1 MMVLSYVGPAAL
13 VLALS
18 WAVVKLTR
26 MAVGTPAIA
35 AVTAVVVFAL
45 IAVTPLCGFMFDCGC
60 DWPGRGSITTA
71 TSSMRWPSSNALG
84 ATTWRQAR
92 SRCLRCSAPASSW
105 PIVPHRWE
113 RAPTPASPSACSP
126 APWPFISFRLRLE
139 SLPLSPRD
147 IRCLSRLSQHCAGR
161 RSQFSALSQAMIFQI
176 SSSVLKMSPKCGIG
190 PTTFSEPLRAKP
202 CF

>member
-1 MMVLSYVGPAAL
+1 MVLSYVGPAAL
-13 VLALS
+13 VLALA
-18 WAVVKLTR
+18 WGVVKLTR

-35 AVTAVVVFAL
+35 AVTAFVVFAL
-45 IAVTPLCGFMFDCGC
+45 IAVTPFCGFMFDCGC
-60 DWPGRGSITTA
+60 DWPWSGLYHHCNFFDALAKLKCPWCNNVAAGALSMLAVFGASIFVA
-71 TSSMRWPSSNALG
+71 YRAASVGASPNA
-84 ATTWRQAR
+84 R
-92 SRCLRCSAPASSW
+92 
-105 PIVPHRWE
+105 
-113 RAPTPASPSACSP
+113 SPSACSP